1 MSTWITAAEFA
12 KRMGCSRSNVTQAIA
27 TERIQPKYVR
37 RDGTRVRVNT
47 ACIADWEATSNRHQQ
62 RGLLPMA
69 WGGSTKITEEEL
81 DLAPSWDRVAARL
94 NDYLGDG
101 WPGPPYD
108 GDQAATLALCLE
120 MAREP
125 AAMRGAA

>member
-27 TERIQPKYVR
+27 TGRIQPKYVR
-37 RDGTRVRVNT
+37 RDGTRVRVAT

-69 WGGSTKITEEEL
+69 WGGSTEITEKEL
-81 DLAPSWDRVAARL
+81 DLAPSWDQVAELANASL
-94 NDYLGDG
+94 DCSAWGA
-101 WPGPPYD
+101 PPWS
-108 GDQAATLALCLE
+108 GDQWATLAVVLE
-120 MAREP
+120 LATS
-125 AAMRGAA
+125 GDG